1 VLGVLIASLLGA
13 ANAYLGFKAGQT
25 VSATFPAAVLA
36 IAAFRLPFFRGTV
49 LEQNTM
55 RTAAS
60 VGEALV
66 AGAIFTIPA
75 FVMVN
80 VDGQRLWTSF
90 NYWETSL
97 ILLVGGVLGIL
108 FIILLRR
115 TLAVDSG
122 LPFPESRACAEIVK
136 AAQGSDTGRALRLR
150 CDGPGHAAPGPQ
162 GRRGHPALPGH
173 GRRDRPVPRV
183 RRAPLSP
190 AAGRRSET
198 SRTRARSSG
207 RRRPSR
213 RPLIGV
219 GYVIGL
225 ELSAINFAGGILAWF
240 VLVPLALFLNP
251 GFGQT
256 LAGAGGT
263 PPPLSEQVFTI
274 WYNQIRPIAVG
285 AMLVG
290 AAWTLWRMRASI
302 LQAFRGAF
310 HKGSAAVPLRTERD
324 LPARAV
330 LLSIAAL
337 TLPVALIYYHFSQS
351 LTGAIVSAVV
361 MMVMGFLF
369 SAVGSYLVGLMG
381 SSNQPVSGLALST
394 LILAALLMVGFGITG
409 IRGVAAV
416 LGVTAVVSSAV
427 CVSGSLIQD
436 LKVGHIL
443 GATPWKMEV
452 AEIIATV
459 VTAFVLVFPI
469 VILHE
474 GNIALG
480 GIGIGDRDLPAPQ
493 AGLMAQMAQGIVG
506 GEMPWA
512 LIVFGMALAVFLI
525 LLKAPSVMLIA
536 VGMYLPPE
544 TTGAIFVG
552 GCLKGFVDWWARRTS
567 LTPEQTG
574 QAESTGTLVAS
585 GLIAGES
592 LTGVRDGG
600 TGARL
605 PRLPFDRGSTA
616 PALHG
621 LGRRPLPAPGRR
633 SCRSPC
639 SPGCSCACRCATR
652 SGARADAPQST
663 RCTSRRACRP
673 AKLLSPGWR
682 QRARRSAGGPWWSWP
697 YCCSRELPR
706 GARPRRRRKAR
717 AREAMAYIRVVGDVT
732 LDYHDVRPPVVRKD
746 VQIATGSGFVI
757 APSGLVLTNQH
768 VVDVEPSSREDG
780 PDLIV
785 ENKRLQVFVGGGSW
799 EAHVVASDPQRDL
812 AALQMTAAEL
822 PYLPLGDSDA
832 AEAGRSVQVLGF
844 PFGRRT
850 EVAKRADADVI
861 PQVSVTAGSLSA
873 MREDDAGE
881 TRFLQTDAAVQ
892 PGNSGGPM
900 LDEDGYVVG
909 VVRMKLAADATS
921 AGAGFAIPVND
932 VKDFLES
939 NGLIDRLPVARLR
952 AGVRHLLEWKQLA
965 VDLPDGYSDR
975 SPARVLADAGE
986 VGEIGFRI
994 DRWETPWPRRGSRR
1008 RSSAERPCRSSSR
1021 PPRDRDL
1028 GSRAI
1033 DISRR
1038 RSRMGAPRA

>member
-1 VLGVLIASLLGA
+1 MADEQRPFVPPEENLAELTVKAVVLGVLIACLLGA

-115 TLAVDSG
+115 TLVVDAG

-136 AAQGSDTGRALRLR
+136 AAQGSDTGARYVFGAMGLGMLLQVFKDGAGIRLFQ
-150 CDGPGHAAPGPQ
+150 DTIAVIVQ
-162 GRRGHPALPGH
+162 FPASVVH
-173 GRRDRPVPRV
+173 HFSR
-183 RRAPLSP
+183 RRAPLGDVTHQGAIVWSTPAISP
-190 AAGRRSET
+190 A
-198 SRTRARSSG
+198 
-207 RRRPSR
+207 
-213 RPLIGV
+213 LIGV

-225 ELSAINFAGGILAWF
+225 ELSAINFSGGVLAWF

-256 LAGAGGT
+256 LAGSGGT

-302 LQAFRGAF
+302 VQAFRGAF

-351 LTGAIVSAVV
+351 VTGAIVSAVV

-416 LGVTAVVSSAV
+416 LGVAAVVTSAV

-552 GCLKGFVDWWARRTS
+552 GCLKGFVDWWARRKS

-574 QAESTGTLVAS
+574 QAESTGTLLAS

-592 LTGVRDGG
+592 LTGV
-600 TGARL
+600 L
-605 PRLPFDRGSTA
+605 
-616 PALHG
+616 
-621 LGRRPLPAPGRR
+621 
-633 SCRSPC
+633 
-639 SPGCSCACRCATR
+639 
-652 SGARADAPQST
+652 
-663 RCTSRRACRP
+663 
-673 AKLLSPGWR
+673 
-682 QRARRSAGGPWWSWP
+682 
-697 YCCSRELPR
+697 
-706 GARPRRRRKAR
+706 
-717 AREAMAYIRVVGDVT
+717 MA
-732 LDYHDVRPPVVRKD
+732 
-746 VQIATGSGFVI
+746 
-757 APSGLVLTNQH
+757 GLVLAF
-768 VVDVEPSSREDG
+768 PG
-780 PDLIV
+780 
-785 ENKRLQVFVGGGSW
+785 F
-799 EAHVVASDPQRDL
+799 
-812 AALQMTAAEL
+812 
-822 PYLPLGDSDA
+822 
-832 AEAGRSVQVLGF
+832 RSI
-844 PFGRRT
+844 
-850 EVAKRADADVI
+850 ADALHL
-861 PQVSVTAGSLSA
+861 P
-873 MREDDAGE
+873 
-881 TRFLQTDAAVQ
+881 
-892 PGNSGGPM
+892 PM
-900 LDEDGYVVG
+900 PWVDGH
-909 VVRMKLAADATS
+909 
-921 AGAGFAIPVND
+921 AGAWASLVP
-932 VKDFLES
+932 
-939 NGLIDRLPVARLR
+939 
-952 AGVRHLLEWKQLA
+952 LA
-965 VDLPDGYSDR
+965 VL
-975 SPARVLADAGE
+975 AWLLVRVPLRHAL
-986 VGEIGFRI
+986 
-994 DRWETPWPRRGSRR
+994 R
-1008 RSSAERPCRSSSR
+1008 RS
-1021 PPRDRDL
+1021 
-1028 GSRAI
+1028 G
-1033 DISRR
+1033 
-1038 RSRMGAPRA
+1038 